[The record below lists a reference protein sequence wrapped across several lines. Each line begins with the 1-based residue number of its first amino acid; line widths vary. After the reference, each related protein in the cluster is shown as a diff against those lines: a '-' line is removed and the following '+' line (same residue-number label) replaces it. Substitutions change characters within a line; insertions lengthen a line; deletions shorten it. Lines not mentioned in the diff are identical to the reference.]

1 MKKNIFSILFLFITC
16 ISFYSC
22 QTNNESTCRSEEMK
36 AIWMSQY
43 DLTPIYTDNKSQRNP
58 EDYTSKAASVIN
70 NIKNLGFNTIFL
82 QIRPNADSM
91 YPSDYYPVSE
101 YVTGDYGN
109 DFSYDPVEILVGLAH
124 NAGLSIHAWINPLRA
139 MSSEDIKKIDDSYK
153 IKQWYLQEET
163 HGKYIVEYSG
173 KYYLNPAYKEVRNLI
188 TDGAGEALT
197 KYDFDGLHMDD
208 YFYPTTDDY
217 FDKKAYKDYQTGG
230 GKLTLA
236 DFRREALSE
245 LVSDLYNTTK
255 EINADLLFGISP
267 SGIIDTVYNSQY
279 ADVYLWC
286 SRPGYVDY
294 ICPQVY
300 FGMEHETYDFIS
312 VCNTYSDIIK
322 NPEVR
327 LVVGMSFGKA
337 FSGIDNYAGIG
348 KYEWQKYDDIMA
360 RCLTYTKNLEK
371 CMGVSVFCYQY
382 FYDPVTGK
390 KVSETADEVDNFLPV
405 LGDIHWN
412 NTEV

>member
-1 MKKNIFSILFLFITC
+1 M
-16 ISFYSC
+16 
-22 QTNNESTCRSEEMK
+22 
-36 AIWMSQY
+36 
-43 DLTPIYTDNKSQRNP
+43 
-58 EDYTSKAASVIN
+58 
-70 NIKNLGFNTIFL
+70 
-82 QIRPNADSM
+82 
-91 YPSDYYPVSE
+91 
-101 YVTGDYGN
+101 
-109 DFSYDPVEILVGLAH
+109 EILVGLAH

-217 FDKKAYKDYQTGG
+217 FDKEAYKDYQTGG
-230 GKLTLA
+230 GRLTLA

-255 EINADLLFGISP
+255 KINADLLFGISP

-322 NPEVR
+322 NPEVG

-371 CMGVSVFCYQY
+371 CIGSRYLLYALKIFIKYRKM
-382 FYDPVTGK
+382 K
-390 KVSETADEVDNFLPV
+390 KKKS
-405 LGDIHWN
+405 
-412 NTEV
+412 